1 MLNFNFFF
9 SHKCIRNSVCIQR
22 CLKTVFQARLSQ
34 EHEQFLVNPFGMV
47 YSEIT
52 ASTLVKVDV
61 RGEIVDTG
69 STGLGISKASF
80 TLHSAI
86 HQARP
91 DIRCIIHLHTPAAV
105 AVSGLWIDSVFINWC
120 FLGWKKIKVGGWGR
134 KRKNASV

>member
-1 MLNFNFFF
+1 M
-9 SHKCIRNSVCIQR
+9 
-22 CLKTVFQARLSQ
+22 FQARLSQ

-105 AVSGLWIDSVFINWC
+105 AVSGLWFEFVFINWC
-120 FLGWKKIKVGGWGR
+120 FLGLKKIKVGDGGER
-134 KRKNASV
+134 EKMHLFSA